1 MSFCL
6 SIMPFTEFED
16 ATVRT
21 AMGAFIERRRPE
33 PSIRAEVDLA
43 YRIEGFSVLI
53 HEIRPSYQDPKVMS
67 EPMVA
72 KATYVRTKN
81 EWKVLWQRADLKWHG
96 YEPQSTVK
104 HIDAFT
110 KRVDEDAHAC
120 FWG

>member
-1 MSFCL
+1 
-6 SIMPFTEFED
+6 MPFTEFEN

-21 AMGAFIERRRPE
+21 AMDAFIECRRPE
-33 PSIRAEVDLA
+33 PSIRAELDLA
-43 YRIEGFSVLI
+43 YRIEGLSVVI

-81 EWKVLWQRADLKWHG
+81 HWKVLWQRADLKWHG
-96 YEPQSTVK
+96 YQPQSTVK
-104 HIDAFT
+104 HIDTFI
-110 KRVDEDAHAC
+110 KLVDEDAYAC

>member
-1 MSFCL
+1 MAFCL
-6 SIMPFTEFED
+6 IPMPFTEFED

-43 YRIEGFSVLI
+43 YRIEGLSVVI
-53 HEIRPSYQDPKVMS
+53 HEIRPSYADPSVMS

-81 EWKVLWQRADLKWHG
+81 QWKVLWQRADLKWHS
-96 YEPQSTVK
+96 YKPQGTVK
-104 HIDAFT
+104 HIDAFIQL
-110 KRVDEDAHAC
+110 VDEDAYAC